1 MQLDPS
7 TSSSIPSEITLQA
20 EVITYMD
27 SDLFK
32 AAENGDMELFN
43 KYQGGLHCLVDG
55 RQNTALHIYCRTG
68 GRLVVK
74 IDKRFLFFRKRRFE
88 REFSINFVKQLI
100 DECPSL
106 LLQPNAKGEIPLH
119 VAVRHGHS
127 DIIKFLIE
135 RAKDLEATR
144 MKQMLEMA
152 DKEGNT
158 ALHKAAESADHVV
171 VRLLVKELDPDFS
184 SSANKSGETPIYIA
198 TVRRSNLL
206 VAGILDNCKSMDCGG
221 PDGRTALHAATMAIN
236 KESAR
241 IIIEAQKHLTKETDD
256 KGRTP
261 LHYAAHLGLRSIV
274 QLLLKADPST
284 AYITDK
290 ERGTTALHMAAWSG
304 RTGIMEDIIS
314 YCPGC
319 CEIVDKRGWNFL
331 HFAVVS
337 LRPGKLKR
345 FLFDDN
351 NKIKDL
357 PVRNLI
363 DERDINGNTP
373 YHVPRLRKSYS
384 ARYFGKVIRIFKH
397 HGSEGSF
404 YLYSSTESK
413 IMEFMKDIANN
424 AEVAGKPVH
433 RNFREIVKEVEKE
446 DIPEHEIEQKAREN
460 HLLVATLVATVT
472 FAAAFT
478 VPGGNKSEQGTATL
492 SRDSAFQAFI
502 ITDTLAFVSSLL
514 AIFLHFFL
522 VLSPGKKHY
531 FLFRLQCLADWLTV
545 LAMPAMVV
553 AFSTGTYAV
562 LQSSLGFA
570 IATCSLGLMFF
581 PALLTIFNSFLGARP
596 FRSLLSTAP
605 EQGVSTSD
613 GFGQTITV
621 ASGEARNQGIT
632 DARSVSCYLGRVREG
647 KRNI

>member
-7 TSSSIPSEITLQA
+7 ISSSIPSELTLQA

-43 KYQGGLHCLVDG
+43 KYQGGLHCLSKLING
-55 RQNTALHIYCRTG
+55 FC
-68 GRLVVK
+68 
-74 IDKRFLFFRKRRFE
+74 FFGKGDLK
-88 REFSINFVKQLI
+88 EFSINFVKQLI

-158 ALHKAAESADHVV
+158 ALHKAAESADRDV

-198 TVRRSNLL
+198 AGRRSNLL

-221 PDGRTALHAATMAIN
+221 PDGRTALHAATMARN
-236 KESAR
+236 KESVR
-241 IIIEAQKHLTKETDD
+241 IIIEAKKHLTKETDD

-261 LHYAAHLGLRSIV
+261 LHYAVQFRSRSIA
-274 QLLLKADPST
+274 QLLLKADPSA

-304 RTGIMEDIIS
+304 RTNIMEDIIS

-331 HFAVVS
+331 HFAVM
-337 LRPGKLKR
+337 KQ
-345 FLFDDN
+345 
-351 NKIKDL
+351 
-357 PVRNLI
+357 
-363 DERDINGNTP
+363 
-373 YHVPRLRKSYS
+373 
-384 ARYFGKVIRIFKH
+384 
-397 HGSEGSF
+397 
-404 YLYSSTESK
+404 

-424 AEVAGKPVH
+424 AQVAGMPVH
-433 RNFREIVKEVEKE
+433 YRFREIAKEVEKK
-446 DIPEHEIEQKAREN
+446 DIPEHEIDPKTRET

-502 ITDTLAFVSSLL
+502 ITGTLAFVSSLL
-514 AIFLHFFL
+514 AFFLHFFL
-522 VLSPGKKHY
+522 VLFPGAKDY
-531 FLFRLQCLADWLTV
+531 FLVRLKHLADWLTV
-545 LAMPAMVV
+545 LAMAAMVV

-562 LQSSLGFA
+562 LQSSLGA
-570 IATCSLGLMFF
+570 AYRIYNDAAESLSSSSIPSEQPMEEKVITYMDLVLFKAAADGDVEVFSNYQG
-581 PALLTIFNSFLGARP
+581 ALDCLIDGSQNTVLHIYSRTGGRLVVKNVKGFLCFQKRVFEREFSINFVEQLVDKCP
-596 FRSLLSTAP
+596 SLLLQRHANWEIPLHIAAGHGHSGIVKVLIERAKVVLYEDP
-605 EQGVSTSD
+605 E
-613 GFGQTITV
+613 
-621 ASGEARNQGIT
+621 
-632 DARSVSCYLGRVREG
+632 
-647 KRNI
+647 